1 MALFF
6 CKNRSNNPFRHM
18 PLLSYFNV
26 HNANIVRFYLNN
38 KIVLLSS
45 FPYNFHNFSGTPSL
59 VILVFSSIRWRIHS
73 YPTPQQPITT
83 SQRIPL
89 IPQQFE
95 VVALKRLDSNSLVTD
110 RGRCHQGRLLWSYF
124 FVGRKRCGG
133 KNMRKKT
140 WKNVNT
146 RQDMSVLQFICETNT
161 TNINLEATSPTPK
174 IPKKVV
180 VVPKSKYF
188 TST

>member
-1 MALFF
+1 MSSKHEHFETCLAWNPAPNINQTLGSSQTICRVQYISGGAGILASTVSFISCMALFF
-6 CKNRSNNPFRHM
+6 CKNRSNNLFRHM

-26 HNANIVRFYLNN
+26 RNANIIRFYINN

-110 RGRCHQGRLLWSYF
+110 RGRCHQCRLLWSF
-124 FVGRKRCGG
+124 FR
-133 KNMRKKT
+133 
-140 WKNVNT
+140 W
-146 RQDMSVLQFICETNT
+146 
-161 TNINLEATSPTPK
+161 
-174 IPKKVV
+174 
-180 VVPKSKYF
+180 
-188 TST
+188 

>member
-1 MALFF
+1 
-6 CKNRSNNPFRHM
+6 M

-26 HNANIVRFYLNN
+26 RNANIIRFYINN

-110 RGRCHQGRLLWSYF
+110 RGRCHQCRLLWSF
-124 FVGRKRCGG
+124 FRWQKTVWREKHEQ
-133 KNMRKKT
+133 KT
-140 WKNVNT
+140 WKHVNT
-146 RQDMSVLQFICETNT
+146 WQEMSVLQFICETNT
-161 TNINLEATSPTPK
+161 TNINLEATSPTPT
-174 IPKKVV
+174 IPKRSWWFPNQNPSIWPMDLDKL
-180 VVPKSKYF
+180 
-188 TST
+188 